1 MKKLLILMSILT
13 LSIPAYAASFPDVSE
28 SDTYYEAIEFVYGQK
43 IVSGNN
49 DGTYA
54 PERILNRAELMKIIA
69 EGASTYFGWAEGTF
83 DLYINSNCFDDV
95 PAGEWF
101 TKYIC
106 YGKEMG
112 WVVGYEDG
120 TLFKPSQEISFV
132 EALKITYMG
141 FGLEYTEGDEVW
153 YKDVVE
159 DASMYNY
166 IPYTINS
173 FEGGLQRDAMADL
186 VTRIIKYASGELE
199 TYLGDRADIVVT
211 YDTIKE
217 GEDLS
222 ELIKEEVYVDNDSGS
237 CEWTDGSI
245 IKNGESYGSCICHN
259 GQTFCGGSLP
269 TDEEDLDSIPMAST
283 PHTIV
288 IDNMEFIDGK
298 ISIAKGD
305 SITWLN
311 NDSISHTVDIET
323 IGTSGTIS
331 TGEVFNYTFNT
342 PGTYNYVCGPH
353 PSMTGTITV
362 LEQ

>member
-1 MKKLLILMSILT
+1 MSILA

-95 PAGEWF
+95 PAGEWY

-120 TLFKPSQEISFV
+120 TLFKPSQDVTFTEG
-132 EALKITYMG
+132 LKITYMG
-141 FGLEYTEGDEVW
+141 FGLDYSEEGETW
-153 YKDVVE
+153 YQDVVE

-166 IPYTINS
+166 IPYTITA
-173 FEGGLQRDAMADL
+173 FDGGFKRDAMADL

-199 TYLGDRADIVVT
+199 TYLSDRADIVVT
-211 YDTIKE
+211 YDTIE
-217 GEDLS
+217 SGEDLS
-222 ELIKEEVYVDNDSGS
+222 KLIEEEVAVETETENKIIETTEAVDRSIVIENM
-237 CEWTDGSI
+237 TFIDGSI
-245 IKNGESYGSCICHN
+245 DINVGDSVTWINNDDLVHTVEID
-259 GQTFCGGSLP
+259 SLEASG
-269 TDEEDLDSIPMAST
+269 DLALLDSFS
-283 PHTIV
+283 
-288 IDNMEFIDGK
+288 
-298 ISIAKGD
+298 
-305 SITWLN
+305 
-311 NDSISHTVDIET
+311 
-323 IGTSGTIS
+323 
-331 TGEVFNYTFNT
+331 YTFNT